1 MHYCTIPLN
10 KSYFRFSSPLL
21 LVLYKDVIS
30 KFLPFVDQ
38 VSAAAAAASE
48 SGLSKSNC
56 DDPLKSIE
64 ESEDGSTGNP
74 VGQLQEFCVK
84 HGLPMP
90 VYDLGSVDGQPHQ
103 VKKKIRFEDQ
113 YFFSFFQN
121 QFQKENKKISYV
133 YFAQDEKIQA
143 KQNFPRA

>member
-1 MHYCTIPLN
+1 M
-10 KSYFRFSSPLL
+10 LL
-21 LVLYKDVIS
+21 IRYKDVTS
-30 KFLPFVDQ
+30 KFFNSNFFTFADQ

-48 SGLSKSNC
+48 SGLAKSNC

-103 VKKKIRFEDQ
+103 VKRKSNLKVKKKLSFDCLKSVSGGDQ
-113 YFFSFFQN
+113 MYEKFKSSKN
-121 QFQKENKKISYV
+121 QKFLFYCACPRLKKLV
-133 YFAQDEKIQA
+133 RTKCTA
-143 KQNFPRA
+143 